1 MSNKNKYK
9 SSFQDEWLS
18 NEVYKKWVKKRVTDD
33 KHKAYCKVCMKPFS
47 VSGLGVKALVF
58 QKERFICKNALQTS
72 SNYNFNWISQMSQ
85 QIVAEVRI
93 SQPLLV

>member
-18 NEVYKKWVKKRVTDD
+18 NEVYKKWVKKVTDD
-33 KHKAYCKVCMKPFS
+33 KHKAYCKVCMKSFS
-47 VSGLGVKALVF
+47 VSGLGVKALEIHS
-58 QKERFICKNALQTS
+58 KGKICKNALQTS

-85 QIVAEVRI
+85 QIVAEIRI